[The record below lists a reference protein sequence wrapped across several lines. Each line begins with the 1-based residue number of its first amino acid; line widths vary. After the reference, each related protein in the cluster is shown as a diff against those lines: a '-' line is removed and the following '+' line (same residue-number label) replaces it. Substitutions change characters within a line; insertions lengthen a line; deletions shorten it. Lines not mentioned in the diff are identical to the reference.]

1 MLKLGRAGGPRGDR
15 PTVGLQIVGIEGR
28 SGPYSIN
35 LCLIWTKL
43 NYLLR
48 IPCLGPRS
56 ERNGKIA
63 HQKRSVNRIDSPCT
77 VEAAACSFDQRL
89 LFSGPLCWNG
99 IDYGPSQADPPR
111 ARVTRELDEHR
122 FVDRGSHLHDHPR
135 KVAFSVGI
143 YRVSKNCVSQRVL
156 RPVHS
161 WFSQPRFELSS
172 WLPQAGVAAH
182 LRPPWPAERLVF
194 NVSHCSSWRWGGG
207 PGGTAGKR
215 VALVPHWNV
224 WHRVHPGAVLFQ
236 FPGLEG
242 SKIPYAQKLHLLLH
256 HRAAARRHP
265 VRCVHRCSLRLRG
278 CRLNLNHFAVTSFFE
293 NVQPRSCSSRYRAR
307 STRSSS

>member
-89 LFSGPLCWNG
+89 LF
-99 IDYGPSQADPPR
+99 
-111 ARVTRELDEHR
+111 
-122 FVDRGSHLHDHPR
+122 RGLFAGMASIMDPR
-135 KVAFSVGI
+135 KPILLVP
-143 YRVSKNCVSQRVL
+143 VL
-156 RPVHS
+156 LVN
-161 WFSQPRFELSS
+161 WTNIALSI
-172 WLPQAGVAAH
+172 GVAIFMITH
-182 LRPPWPAERLVF
+182 GKSLLV
-194 NVSHCSSWRWGGG
+194 WGYI
-207 PGGTAGKR
+207 A
-215 VALVPHWNV
+215 
-224 WHRVHPGAVLFQ
+224 
-236 FPGLEG
+236 
-242 SKIPYAQKLHLLLH
+242 
-256 HRAAARRHP
+256 
-265 VRCVHRCSLRLRG
+265 
-278 CRLNLNHFAVTSFFE
+278 
-293 NVQPRSCSSRYRAR
+293 
-307 STRSSS
+307 